1 MNVVLHSKPGC
12 KYCDLAET
20 LLNDMQVTWTKVM
33 YDPSDADY
41 VARRDAMFAAHGHR
55 SFPNVFVDGEFV
67 GGYEQLAALFA
78 TDSDSDF

>member
-1 MNVVLHSKPGC
+1 MIVQLHSKPGC

-20 LLNDMQVTWTKVM
+20 LLNDMQIEYTKVM
-33 YDPSDADY
+33 YDPVDPDY

-67 GGYEQLAALFA
+67 GGYEQLRELFE